1 MVIHQFNKLIRN
13 KWVWGAFAIVVSA
26 AFCFDDLFTSREREE
41 RAQGT
46 SGTLGGESVNA
57 SEFNAIAEDV
67 RGIGRNRDWK
77 RAASEVNRAAWE
89 TIAALRVAKD
99 NGIEATPGE
108 IQEMIRKDRAFQE
121 NGAFSFRAYQAILRE
136 VGMTPERFEEYLKRQ
151 LTVQRVTEGVLESA
165 SWVSPMELDR
175 AVADMTDVFTVK
187 VAKFTQ
193 TKEEA
198 DAVTLDDAGLRKW
211 YDENTNS
218 IALPERV
225 KIRYV
230 KYSAD
235 DQAVL
240 AKMTVTDDEMHDYYD
255 ANSEKWTTT
264 DTNGVEQV
272 KAFDEVKG
280 EIEQEL
286 RKIAAVQYYETN
298 LTSRA
303 YGVKAAEGKSRL
315 DEIAAEDGL
324 KVEVSDWFTT
334 DGGYVDGFMKF
345 AGFLFPDADGLVDA
359 VAQLDPESEDLRYGV
374 VLGKSTAWLIERA
387 EVSAAHVP
395 SFEEAKSVIRPKAL
409 DAAKADA
416 FKAKVEAIA
425 KKGVAEVEKTPGI
438 STNLTFSVGE
448 MTPGLFDD
456 QYAVAGAARKLAKGE
471 VSEFTKTGRDTG
483 VLVICVDRTE
493 GDATKATILKSQVR
507 DQLAMFQRRELP
519 QNWLKWNLERLGFEP
534 DASASVTPEET
545 TDED

>member
-1 MVIHQFNKLIRN
+1 METKKNNEFLVRTLSAAVFGGLMVCSMLFFPIFFGIVFLVFMVVALSEFYHISIGNLFPIPQTC
-13 KWVWGAFAIVVSA
+13 AFVTAIVFYVLIFLFNCIGLSGRWLWA
-26 AFCFDDLFTSREREE
+26 TIIPLALIQVTTIFLSVNERRELSRFPYIYYGLGYIALPFSLSSFLAFRNGEFDCMLLLCFFILIWMNDIGAYLLGS
-41 RAQGT
+41 
-46 SGTLGGESVNA
+46 TLGQRPNA
-57 SEFNAIAEDV
+57 KKLAPSISPKKSWVGFWSGMVFCIGSAIALKY
-67 RGIGRNRDWK
+67 IG
-77 RAASEVNRAAWE
+77 
-89 TIAALRVAKD
+89 L
-99 NGIEATPGE
+99 
-108 IQEMIRKDRAFQE
+108 
-121 NGAFSFRAYQAILRE
+121 
-136 VGMTPERFEEYLKRQ
+136 
-151 LTVQRVTEGVLESA
+151 
-165 SWVSPMELDR
+165 LD
-175 AVADMTDVFTVK
+175 
-187 VAKFTQ
+187 
-193 TKEEA
+193 
-198 DAVTLDDAGLRKW
+198 LLL
-211 YDENTNS
+211 
-218 IALPERV
+218 ALPERV

-230 KYSAD
+230 KFDATNAD
-235 DQAVL
+235 LL
-240 AKMTVTDDEMHDYYD
+240 AKMNVTDDEMHDRYD
-255 ANSEKWTTT
+255 ATIDKYTST

-456 QYAVAGAARKLAKGE
+456 QYAVAGAARTLAKGE

-483 VLVICVDRTE
+483 VLVICVDRAE